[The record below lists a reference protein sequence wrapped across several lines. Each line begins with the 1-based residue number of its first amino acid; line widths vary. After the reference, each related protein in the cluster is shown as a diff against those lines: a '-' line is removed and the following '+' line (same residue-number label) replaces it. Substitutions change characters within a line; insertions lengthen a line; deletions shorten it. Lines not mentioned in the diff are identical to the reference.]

1 MAAPTA
7 THAPPVPPRRRVTGF
22 GYRPALDG
30 LRGVAVLAV
39 LVYHGGVAWLRGGY
53 LGVDVFFVLSGY
65 LITALLL
72 AEHDRTGRLD
82 LVAFWARRARRLLPA
97 LALLFVAIVAYA
109 RFVADPSSVG
119 ALRGDVIATIGYV
132 LNWRLIFTHQSY
144 FAQFAAPSPLRHA
157 WSLAVEEQFYLVWP
171 FAMMGLLALV
181 GSVRERLVALLLG
194 AAACSALEM
203 ALLAHAGRDPSRVY
217 YGTATR
223 AQALLVGAALAAAL
237 APYGFRPPRRLDAV
251 VQWSGL
257 AAVAVLGWF
266 FVYARELSIA
276 MYRGGHL
283 AVAIATAVVI
293 AAAVAKPATIVGR
306 CLSPPA
312 LRAIGRVSYG
322 LYLWHWPVDLTLDST
337 RTHTHG
343 VVLLVIRLLVTF
355 ACALGSWVLVENRV
369 RLRSPVGFPRV
380 AVIAAPVVAVVA
392 ALVLG
397 SSSFGGAAGP
407 RLGVAPPD
415 PRTVA
420 VGGGSPSTNGGA
432 RGGPTATAV
441 AGGPPS
447 RILLAGDSVAQTL
460 GWGLQNGARAAGAS
474 LWDRGQL
481 GCGLAPS
488 GALRHGSLWQAIPPE
503 CATWTAQWQ
512 GWVDEIRPDVSI
524 VVFDVWVVDDLQTGG
539 TTLVAGTAESDR
551 YLLALLDRGV
561 QILRSRGG
569 RVVLLTAPYNDR
581 SSHALDPTVHWQEDE
596 PARIDHW
603 NALLRS
609 YVARHAGEV
618 QLADLNGFT
627 APEHHY
633 TNTVDGT
640 KLRYDGVHFEP
651 AAGALV
657 YRWLAPTLAGR
668 A

>member
-1 MAAPTA
+1 MAVPTSPTSPTA
-7 THAPPVPPRRRVTGF
+7 RRRVAGF

-30 LRGVAVLAV
+30 LRGVAVLGV

-72 AEHDRTGRLD
+72 AEHDRSGRID
-82 LVAFWARRARRLLPA
+82 LVAFWGRRARRLLPA
-97 LALLFVAIVAYA
+97 LALLFVAIVVYG
-109 RFVADPSSVG
+109 RFIADPSSLG
-119 ALRGDVIATIGYV
+119 ALRGDVVATIGYV

-171 FAMMGLLALV
+171 FAMMGLLAFV
-181 GSVRERLVALLLG
+181 GAVRQRLVALLLG

-217 YGTATR
+217 YGTDTR

-237 APYGFRPPRRLDAV
+237 APYGFRPPRHLDAV
-251 VQWSGL
+251 MQWSGV

-266 FVYARELSIA
+266 FVNARELSIA
-276 MYRGGHL
+276 MYRGGHF
-283 AVAIATAVVI
+283 AVAVATAVVI
-293 AAAVAKPATIVGR
+293 AAAVARPTTIVGR
-306 CLSPPA
+306 FLSPPA
-312 LRAIGRVSYG
+312 LRAIGRISYG

-343 VVLLVIRLLVTF
+343 VVLLVIRLVVTF

-369 RLRSPVGFPRV
+369 RLRTPVGFGRV
-380 AVIAAPVVAVVA
+380 AVIAAPITAVVA
-392 ALVLG
+392 ALALG
-397 SSSFGGAAGP
+397 SGSFGAAAASKFGT
-407 RLGVAPPD
+407 APPD
-415 PRTVA
+415 PHLAAVVRSAPTTTTAAGGGTTRTTVA
-420 VGGGSPSTNGGA
+420 V
-432 RGGPTATAV
+432 
-441 AGGPPS
+441 GPPS

-460 GWGLQNGARAAGAS
+460 GWGLQNGARAVGVS

-488 GALRHGSLWQAIPPE
+488 GALRYGSLWQAIPPE
-503 CATWTAQWQ
+503 CATWTDQWR

-539 TTLVAGTAESDR
+539 KTLVAGTAASDR

-581 SSHALDPTVHWQEDE
+581 SAHALDPTVHWQEDE

-603 NALLRS
+603 NALLRA

-618 QLADLNGFT
+618 QLADLNRFT
-627 APEHHY
+627 APQHRY
-633 TNTVDGT
+633 TNSIDGT